1 MDQAS
6 YGKIELR
13 MVSLRRYACLALM
26 VCCTV
31 SSLLPAN
38 HASAQQPSID
48 APSSLARPLSLPT
61 TASGSSDHHSAI
73 ADLVKGKR
81 WGELLGL
88 TQNLAAKNPA
98 DPNVFY
104 WQGIAS
110 FQLHKPV
117 GAVQSF
123 RVAEKLG
130 LDRPLLHEGLGLA
143 YYDLNQ
149 FVLFEEQMKMASRQ
163 DPNDFAPAYY
173 LGLYRLSIQSD
184 VGGALAYFREA
195 VRLNPSD
202 WKSLYQQGYCL
213 ELSGDSTAAREPY
226 LKSIHLVEENGQAFG
241 WPYQGMAR
249 IDAAA
254 APSEALLYA
263 KKAVEIEPDEPSHHF
278 ILAKMYEQ
286 TGDLTAGIKEG
297 RIAASQDPNHAAV
310 RYLLF
315 RLYRKSGDTASA
327 SAELKLFQTL
337 NAVYGP
343 E

>member
-1 MDQAS
+1 
-6 YGKIELR
+6 
-13 MVSLRRYACLALM
+13 MVSLRRYACITLL
-26 VCCTV
+26 VY
-31 SSLLPAN
+31 SSSFLLQASR
-38 HASAQQPSID
+38 ASAQQPAVD
-48 APSSLARPLSLPT
+48 APSGLPFSLNPPIIF
-61 TASGSSDHHSAI
+61 SGPGNYQSTI
-73 ADLVKGKR
+73 ADFVKRKR
-81 WGELLGL
+81 WSELLVL
-88 TQNLAAKNPA
+88 TQDLAAKNST

-104 WQGIAS
+104 WEGIAS

-117 GAVQSF
+117 GAVRAM

-130 LDRPLLHEGLGLA
+130 LDQPLLHEGLGLA

-149 FVLFEEQMKMASRQ
+149 FVLFEEQMKLASRE

-213 ELSGDSTAAREPY
+213 ELSGDSAGARESY
-226 LKSIHLVEENGQAFG
+226 LKSIHLVEENEQGFG

-249 IDAAA
+249 IDATTDLN
-254 APSEALLYA
+254 EALFYA

-278 ILAKMYEQ
+278 ILAKTYELS
-286 TGDLTAGIKEG
+286 GDMAAAIKEG

-315 RLYRKSGDTASA
+315 RLYRKLGDTASA
-327 SAELKLFQTL
+327 NAELKLFQTL

>member
-1 MDQAS
+1 
-6 YGKIELR
+6 
-13 MVSLRRYACLALM
+13 M
-26 VCCTV
+26 VCC
-31 SSLLPAN
+31 SIIFLLRAN
-38 HASAQQPSID
+38 HASAQQPSVD
-48 APSSLARPLSLPT
+48 APSNLTLSSNPHT
-61 TASGSSDHHSAI
+61 SSVPGNYQSTI
-73 ADLVKGKR
+73 ADFVSRKH
-81 WGELLGL
+81 WSELLEL
-88 TQNLAAKNPA
+88 TQNLVTKNSKDA
-98 DPNVFY
+98 NVFY

-117 GAVQSF
+117 GAVQAF
-123 RVAEKLG
+123 RIAEKLG

-149 FVLFEEQMKMASRQ
+149 FVLFEEQMKLASQQ

-173 LGLYRLSIQSD
+173 LGLYHLSIRSD

-195 VRLNPSD
+195 VRLKPSD
-202 WKSLYQQGYCL
+202 WKSLYQLGYCL
-213 ELSGDSTAAREPY
+213 ELSGDSPGARESY
-226 LKSIHLVEENGQAFG
+226 LKSIHLVEESRQSFG

-249 IDAAA
+249 IEANG
-254 APSEALLYA
+254 SLNQALLYA

-286 TGDLTAGIKEG
+286 TGDLAAGIKEG

-315 RLYRKSGDTASA
+315 RLYRKSGNTASA
-327 SAELKLFQTL
+327 NAELKLFQTL
-337 NAVYGP
+337 NTVYGP

>member
-1 MDQAS
+1 MNQGS

-13 MVSLRRYACLALM
+13 MVSLHRYACLTLM
-26 VCCTV
+26 VCCSV
-31 SSLLPAN
+31 INLLLAN
-38 HASAQQPSID
+38 QAFAQQPSID
-48 APSSLARPLSLPT
+48 APSSLARPLNLPNA
-61 TASGSSDHHSAI
+61 ASDPIGYQSAI
-73 ADLVKGKR
+73 ADLVKRKH
-81 WGELLGL
+81 WSELLEL
-88 TQNLAAKNPA
+88 TQSLIETHLA

-117 GAVQSF
+117 GAVQAL
-123 RVAEKLG
+123 RAAEKLG

-149 FVLFEEQMKMASRQ
+149 FVLFEEQMKLASRQ
-163 DPNDFAPAYY
+163 DPDDFAPAYY

-184 VGGALAYFREA
+184 VGGALTYFREA

-213 ELSGDSTAAREPY
+213 ELSGDSTGARESY

-249 IDAAA
+249 IDAIAA
-254 APSEALLYA
+254 LNEALLYA

-278 ILAKMYEQ
+278 ILAKTYEQ
-286 TGDLTAGIKEG
+286 AGEIASGIKEA

-315 RLYRKSGDTASA
+315 RLYRKSGDTTSA
-327 SAELKLFQTL
+327 NTELKLFQTL
-337 NAVYGP
+337 NTVYGP